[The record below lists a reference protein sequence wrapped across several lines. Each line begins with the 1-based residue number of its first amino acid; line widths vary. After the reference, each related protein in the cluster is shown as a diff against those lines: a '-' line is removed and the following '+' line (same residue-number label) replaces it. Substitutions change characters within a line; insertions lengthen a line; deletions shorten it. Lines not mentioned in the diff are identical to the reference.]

1 VTLKGEIMNSNVSK
15 RESNRQRWCERIKA
29 WQQSGQ
35 SQSDFCEQNDLGL
48 PSFQRWRRIFEEEKQ
63 TDPAPITFLP
73 VNVKETSSSNLAL
86 MVSNDLRIEIPTG
99 FDPNTLRQL
108 IQVLRAS

>member
-1 VTLKGEIMNSNVSK
+1 M
-15 RESNRQRWCERIKA
+15 A
-29 WQQSGQ
+29 
-35 SQSDFCEQNDLGL
+35 
-48 PSFQRWRRIFEEEKQ
+48 PRIFEEEKQ
-63 TDPAPITFLP
+63 TDPAPTTFLP

-99 FDPNTLRQL
+99 FDPKALRQL